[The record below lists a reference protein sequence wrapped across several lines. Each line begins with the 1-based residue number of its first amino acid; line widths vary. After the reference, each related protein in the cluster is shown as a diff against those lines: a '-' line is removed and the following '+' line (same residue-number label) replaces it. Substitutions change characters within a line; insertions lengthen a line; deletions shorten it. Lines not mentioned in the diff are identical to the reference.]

1 MAVGMELTAAPYDG
15 GGVVRKRGFGA
26 HTCANR
32 ERRSVSEPSGLADFC
47 EPRGSEY
54 GVNIRFQKLLRS
66 KSPPTKQ
73 AYDENRATP
82 STLVLQPNRPL
93 KKSSFS
99 SSWAAPYTAI
109 TNHSKLSILFLS
121 LNFIWKLP

>member
-66 KSPPTKQ
+66 KSPPIKQ

-82 STLVLQPNRPL
+82 STLILQPNRPL
-93 KKSSFS
+93 KNLLF
-99 SSWAAPYTAI
+99 PLLGLL
-109 TNHSKLSILFLS
+109 HILLLPIIQNYQFCS
-121 LNFIWKLP
+121 LV